1 MFRKSLFVLFLSI
14 GIVGCGGGGGTTST
28 SNPPP
33 PPPTAAT
40 PLFSPAAG
48 TYNTA
53 QTVTITD
60 ATAGTGIF
68 YTTDGSTPT
77 TSSTRYTTAI
87 AVAADTTIQ
96 AIATES
102 GYTPSAVASSKYLIA
117 GPSVSVVLS
126 TDDRS
131 TLMAAQ
137 PTVTFTT
144 TNAGSNKVIVD
155 ETQLYQPIEGFGAA
169 FTDSAAYLLNEV
181 APSSALPGAMSDLFT
196 RNGGGIGLSF
206 MRIPMGASDIARS
219 QYSFDDQPAG
229 QTDPTLAD
237 FSIAHDQADILPII
251 QQARTLNPDMKL
263 MANPWSPPGW
273 MKSTD
278 SLIGGTLQPTMYTP
292 FANYFVKYIQAYQ
305 AAGVP
310 IDYISLQN
318 EPLYQP
324 TNYPGMGMDAPTQ
337 LTVLRD
343 YVLPALTANSLSSR
357 VLVYDH
363 NWDQPS
369 YPQTVLS
376 DPTILAS
383 DQVAG
388 AAWHGYG
395 GVPGAQQAIQNL
407 FPAKAQYE
415 TEHSGGTYQTDQF
428 NTDFEEITLVLRN
441 SARSF
446 VKWSLALDENLGPHT
461 GGCGTC
467 TPIVTVNS
475 SSGAITKDIEYYT
488 LGHYSKYVL
497 PGANRIYSSNANGI
511 DTVAFINP
519 DSSKALV
526 AFNDSTVSQ
535 AFQVQWGVNSLS
547 YTLAAKSAATF
558 TWTGTQSGPSPAT
571 PAAAQIQASSFNSE
585 SGLQTEFT
593 TDTNAG
599 YDLGYVVA
607 GATAVY
613 RNIDFGASVS
623 SVNVRSASGGSGG
636 TLQFHLDS
644 PTGTLIATANLPVTG
659 GWQTWQTG
667 STPVS
672 GAAGVHDLYV
682 VFQGT
687 GANGIANLNWFQFQ

>member
-1 MFRKSLFVLFLSI
+1 MFRKSFLLSLLSI
-14 GIVGCGGGGGTTST
+14 GIAGCGSGGGST
-28 SNPPP
+28 SINNPPP
-33 PPPTAAT
+33 PPPAAT
-40 PLFSPAAG
+40 PQFSPSAG
-48 TYNTA
+48 TYTAA
-53 QTVTITD
+53 QTVSITD
-60 ATAGTGIF
+60 ASAGTAIY
-68 YTTDGSTPT
+68 YTTDGSTPAL
-77 TSSTRYTTAI
+77 SSTRYTTAI

-96 AIATES
+96 AIATGS
-102 GYTPSAVASSKYLIA
+102 GYTQSAAASGKYLIA
-117 GPSVSVVLS
+117 GPTVSVVLS
-126 TDDRS
+126 TDDRA

-137 PTVTFTT
+137 PAVSFTT

-155 ETQLYQPIEGFGAA
+155 ETQIYQPIEGFGAA

-196 RNGGGIGLSF
+196 RNGSGIGLSF
-206 MRIPMGASDIARS
+206 MRIPMGASDIART
-219 QYSFDDQPAG
+219 QYSFDDQPPG

-237 FSIAHDQADILPII
+237 FSIAHDQADILPIV
-251 QQARTLNPDMKL
+251 QQAKSLNPEMKL

-278 SLIGGTLQPTMYTP
+278 SLIGGTLLPTMDSP

-337 LTVLRD
+337 LIVLRD
-343 YVLPALTANSLSSR
+343 HILPALAAHSIASK

-363 NWDQPS
+363 NWDQS
-369 YPQTVLS
+369 VYPQTVFS

-383 DQVAG
+383 SQVAG
-388 AAWHGYG
+388 TAWHGYG
-395 GVPGAQQAIQNL
+395 GVPGGQQVIQNL
-407 FPAKAQYE
+407 FPTKAQYE
-415 TEHSGGTYQTDQF
+415 TEHSGGTNQTDQF

-446 VKWSLALDENLGPHT
+446 VKWSLALDENLGPHD
-461 GGCGTC
+461 GGCGNC

-475 SSGAITKDIEYYT
+475 TTGAITKDVEYYT

-497 PGANRIYSSNANGI
+497 PGASRIYSSNANGV

-526 AFNDSTVSQ
+526 AFNDSSAGQT
-535 AFQVQWGVNSLS
+535 FQVQWGVNSLT

-558 TWTGTQSGPSPAT
+558 GWTGTQSGASPAT
-571 PAAAQIQASSFNSE
+571 AATTQIQASSFQSE

-593 TDTNAG
+593 SDTNAG
-599 YDLGYVVA
+599 YDLGYVTP
-607 GATAVY
+607 GADAIY
-613 RNIDFGASVS
+613 KSIDFGTSVS
-623 SVNVRSASGGSGG
+623 SVNVRSASAGSGG
-636 TLQFHLDS
+636 TLEFHLDS
-644 PTGTLIATANLPVTG
+644 LTGPLIATANLPVTG
-659 GWQTWQTG
+659 GWQTWQTN
-667 STPVS
+667 STTVS
-672 GAAGVHDLYV
+672 GASGVHDLFLI
-682 VFQGT
+682 FQGT